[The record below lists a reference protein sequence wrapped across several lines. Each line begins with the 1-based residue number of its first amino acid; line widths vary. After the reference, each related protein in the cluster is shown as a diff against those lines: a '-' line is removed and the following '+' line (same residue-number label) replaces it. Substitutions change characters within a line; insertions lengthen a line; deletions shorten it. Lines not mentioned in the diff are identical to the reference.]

1 MFTPTIFSP
10 KINPKIQRLILEDSK
25 IHHLRKVL
33 RMKDFDSIKI
43 SNGTG
48 QLFFGHL
55 LKDSVEIN
63 SQKYYQRKGE
73 ITIFVPYLRE
83 KNRFRFMIEKLVEL
97 NVFRIFIGKTEN
109 TQNTKVDIEKINS
122 WAISALEQ
130 SGTAFFPQIEITDRI
145 DYSTFDT
152 CFDITGSTL
161 KKDSSKVSTFAIGPE
176 GGWTSEE
183 LSNFKF
189 KYKLSDFSLR
199 TDTAAISAVSLM
211 M

>member
-10 KINPKIQRLILEDSK
+10 EINPKIERLILEDSK

-55 LKDSVEIN
+55 LKNSVEIN
-63 SQKYYQRKGE
+63 SQKYYQRNGE

-97 NVFRIFIGKTEN
+97 NVYRIF
-109 TQNTKVDIEKINS
+109 
-122 WAISALEQ
+122 
-130 SGTAFFPQIEITDRI
+130 
-145 DYSTFDT
+145 
-152 CFDITGSTL
+152 
-161 KKDSSKVSTFAIGPE
+161 
-176 GGWTSEE
+176 
-183 LSNFKF
+183 LS
-189 KYKLSDFSLR
+189 L
-199 TDTAAISAVSLM
+199 IHI
-211 M
+211 